1 MLAARR
7 DDAASAVR
15 HRGEH
20 MTLLH
25 AQTLFREAVHD
36 LADEPS
42 TVNVQRYLA
51 ASQIL
56 DRAAAKGEDQRA
68 EALALKGSRSC
79 ERDRVPRRRLAS
91 WA

>member
-1 MLAARR
+1 
-7 DDAASAVR
+7 
-15 HRGEH
+15 

>member
-36 LADEPS
+36 LAEEPS

-68 EALALKGSRSC
+68 EALALKGS
-79 ERDRVPRRRLAS
+79 
-91 WA
+91 

>member
-15 HRGEH
+15 HRGGH

-36 LADEPS
+36 LAAEPS
-42 TVNVQRYLA
+42 TVNVARYLA

-68 EALALKGSRSC
+68 EALALKGS
-79 ERDRVPRRRLAS
+79 
-91 WA
+91 

>member
-56 DRAAAKGEDQRA
+56 DRSAAKGEDQRA
-68 EALALKGSRSC
+68 EALALKGS
-79 ERDRVPRRRLAS
+79 
-91 WA
+91 

>member
-56 DRAAAKGEDQRA
+56 ARAAEAEPAEDQPA
-68 EALALKGSRSC
+68 GALALKGS
-79 ERDRVPRRRLAS
+79 
-91 WA
+91 